1 LIGGNVL
8 KKGLI
13 LYGIGCTPIV
23 WDEFQTYFGDFA
35 VTYAAYPHEI
45 TQAAHTVSGITK
57 WVHAR
62 YGKERFDFIA
72 GHSMGG
78 IIALELAARYHMDVG
93 TIILIEANLRPAGP
107 FYRTLLLPANAPKY
121 GDRLKTMFTEEAP
134 YYTGELKASIQEGF
148 DFSEYLFE
156 TNAAI
161 FGVYGDRG
169 VPDYAGRVGDLCL
182 SRTAMERIRF
192 RFVKNSAHMPMIEN
206 PGELAAILRDCI
218 SPQEPSAAGECRSAF

>member
-1 LIGGNVL
+1 M

-13 LYGIGCTPIV
+13 LYGVGCTSAV

-45 TQAAHTVSGITK
+45 TQTAHTASDVTK
-57 WVHAR
+57 WVYAR
-62 YGKERFDFIA
+62 YGRERFDFIA

-78 IIALELAARYHMDVG
+78 IIALELAARYQMSVG
-93 TIILIEANLRPAGP
+93 TVILIETNLRPAGS
-107 FYRTLLLPANAPKY
+107 FYRTLLLPANTPKY
-121 GDRLKTMFTEEAP
+121 GERLKAMFREEAP

-156 TNAAI
+156 TDAAV

-169 VPDYAGRVGDLCL
+169 VPNYAGRIGDLCL
-182 SRTAMERIRF
+182 SRAAAERIRF
-192 RFVKNSAHMPMIEN
+192 RFVENSAHMPMIEN
-206 PGELAAILRDCI
+206 PHGLAAILRDCI
-218 SPQEPSAAGECRSAF
+218 SPQQPPAAGECRSAF